1 MIKKRYKAKNQRAK
15 RASRPKPTS
24 RSARKSSLK
33 KSTPN
38 CPECGSNQVV
48 PVIHQ
53 PVTPSLQRSLDLGR
67 AVLADREEWEGMSE
81 WYCKSCGCDWSR
93 HSRRF
98 KKPGGVN
105 ATRAD

>member
-1 MIKKRYKAKNQRAK
+1 MAKKTIRRQ
-15 RASRPKPTS
+15 SRKLPP
-24 RSARKSSLK
+24 A
-33 KSTPN
+33 
-38 CPECGSNQVV
+38 CPECKSRA
-48 PVIHQ
+48 VIPIIHGII
-53 PVTPSLQRSLDLGR
+53 TPIQQRAIAAGK

-105 ATRAD
+105 ATRPG